1 MFFVSPSSFVINVEP
16 AEPVVLLSARL
27 AMHNSGAQDAGTG
40 LPLQLGL
47 RQLGGHGVDCFPLF
61 CEPKNAFPRA
71 CLALLL
77 PRDLLDQKDSIEGV
91 FIYSIFVYL
100 TAFMKDLLFYH

>member
-1 MFFVSPSSFVINVEP
+1 MWSQWCCSLP
-16 AEPVVLLSARL
+16 ALPCTILVLRTL
-27 AMHNSGAQDAGTG
+27 ALASLCSLAFANS
-40 LPLQLGL
+40 
-47 RQLGGHGVDCFPLF
+47 GGHGVDCFPLF

-77 PRDLLDQKDSIEGV
+77 PRGLLDQKDSIEGV